1 MKSNPDVAKHSP
13 WILIVDNELRN
24 RDLLQIMLA
33 AEGFQIESAAGG
45 EEALDMIAQHAPDLV
60 LLDVMMSGMDG
71 YQVAAK
77 IKADRATRHIPII
90 MVTARDDQDGKML
103 ALLAGAENFLT
114 KPVNRAE
121 LCLRARNLIR
131 LKAHG
136 DFYRKH
142 SDTLERELTTRT
154 AELAERTRA
163 LEQQAAI
170 VADQAATIDFAQR
183 AIIVRDMHDRILYW
197 NQTAELMYGWLSSQ
211 VLGRT
216 ITEVLKTEYSEP
228 VEQIDATLQRQG
240 RWEGESIQFKCD
252 GTRLTAAS
260 CWSVQRD
267 DTGAP
272 VRILSI
278 DDDISAFVNKPAAN
292 ERAPMIAFV

>member
-45 EEALDMIAQHAPDLV
+45 EEALDMIAQHAPDLI

-136 DFYRKH
+136 DFHRKQ
-142 SDTLERELTTRT
+142 SDTLERELTART
-154 AELAERTRA
+154 AELAERTAA

-170 VADQAATIDFAQR
+170 VAEQAVTLDLAHQ

-197 NQTAELMYGWLSSQ
+197 NHGAELMYGWLSSQ

-216 ITEVLKTEYSEP
+216 KSEVLKTEYFEP
-228 VEQIDATLQRQG
+228 VEQIDAALQRQG
-240 RWEGESIQFKCD
+240 RWEGESIQFKRD
-252 GTRLTAAS
+252 GTRVTAAS
-260 CWSVQRD
+260 CWAVQRD
-267 DTGAP
+267 AAGAP
-272 VRILSI
+272 VRILSV
-278 DDDISAFVNKPAAN
+278 DDDISDFVNESAGT
-292 ERAPMIAFV
+292 ERAPMIAIG